1 MKSKK
6 KSTKSKKNT
15 AKLIINSN
23 TYQLPIHKATE
34 GNDVVDVTKL
44 YSESGYFTYDP
55 GFTSTAACESK
66 VTYIDGEKGIL
77 RYRGIDVS
85 ELAEKSD
92 FIEVSNLLIYGDLP
106 NQIQLK
112 KYRKLIVNH
121 TMLNEQLIKF
131 FNGFRRDAHPM
142 AMMVGVMGA
151 LSAFYQDSLDIN
163 DPHQRMTAARRIIAK
178 AATIGAMSY
187 KYSIGQPFVYPDNK
201 LSYAENFLNMCFSV
215 PSENYKIP
223 KIISKAMDIIF
234 ILHADHEQN
243 ASTSTVRLAGSSGAN
258 PFACIAAGVASLWGP
273 AHGGAN
279 QAALEMLETI
289 GNKSNQVRKTPLTYA
304 NYEDHYIVAASFSGS
319 DKTPDWFHNLSTY
332 NPYITVDSIR
342 FEATY
347 ELIDSQEKDFFWSL
361 LDEVYPT
368 FQMYRQRTS
377 RDIPLI
383 KFSKA

>member
-6 KSTKSKKNT
+6 KSTKSNKKE
-15 AKLIINSN
+15 AKLKLNSK
-23 TYQLPIHKATE
+23 TYTLPILKASE
-34 GNDVVDVTKL
+34 GSDVINITKL

-85 ELAEKSD
+85 ELAKRSD

-106 NQIQLK
+106 NQSQLK
-112 KYRKLIVNH
+112 KYRKLITNH

-187 KYSIGQPFVYPDNK
+187 KYSIGQPFVYPDNN

-215 PSENYKIP
+215 PSENYKVP

-243 ASTSTVRLAGSSGAN
+243 AST
-258 PFACIAAGVASLWGP
+258 
-273 AHGGAN
+273 
-279 QAALEMLETI
+279 
-289 GNKSNQVRKTPLTYA
+289 
-304 NYEDHYIVAASFSGS
+304 
-319 DKTPDWFHNLSTY
+319 
-332 NPYITVDSIR
+332 
-342 FEATY
+342 
-347 ELIDSQEKDFFWSL
+347 
-361 LDEVYPT
+361 
-368 FQMYRQRTS
+368 
-377 RDIPLI
+377 
-383 KFSKA
+383 